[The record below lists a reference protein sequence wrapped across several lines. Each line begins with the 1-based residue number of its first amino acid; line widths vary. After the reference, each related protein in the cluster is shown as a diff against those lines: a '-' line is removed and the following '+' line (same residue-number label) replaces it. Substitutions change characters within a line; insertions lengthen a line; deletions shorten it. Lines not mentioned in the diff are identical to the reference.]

1 MGLFDLFKNKSNS
14 NEPTFDKFEPFQS
27 LQKQDFAFRPT
38 RYETWKGG
46 KMVDSGK
53 VNTVINAKVISVDG
67 DEKMEVTFNDT
78 KLNTELANKNVY
90 DEFVTA
96 TDRLQLI
103 TIPNETNSEN
113 MGIQMFRMTIG
124 ATRHRKNF
132 NSNEPYCCNLF
143 LQSGKIA
150 KVTFSYSS
158 PEKLIEFYSERN
170 EEDDETFDVEDLE
183 FVFHSSDHLR
193 YENGRHVSGP
203 HGGAPRA
210 VKVEP
215 NISGNEGYTVTMF
228 NTDGGQAVVQMA
240 PKQMKLVK
248 ADSKK
253 IELKGY
259 GYDQMGSSFA
269 DYGLTIFHNDGKI
282 EKCVLHMYDRGVDI
296 EYLKLE
302 EQTNKKNNTTETDSI
317 EEINSFLNRFKTL
330 PITVKTQLA
339 QQTDQLNNLGVD
351 CYENDDIENAI
362 DYYNR
367 ALEIY
372 PINDDALKNL
382 IVCYREIGDFKKM
395 QLAQTKLDYLKKIG
409 L

>member
-1 MGLFDLFKNKSNS
+1 MGLFDFLKNKSNS

-46 KMVDSGK
+46 KMIDSGK
-53 VNTVINAKVISVDG
+53 TRSVINAKVVSIDG
-67 DEKMEVTFNDT
+67 DEKMEVSFNDT
-78 KLNTELANKNVY
+78 KLNNELANINIY
-90 DEFVTA
+90 DEFITA

-113 MGIQMFRMTIG
+113 MGIQMFKMTIG

-143 LQSGKIA
+143 MQNGRIA

-158 PEKLIEFYSERN
+158 PEKLIEFYSEQQD
-170 EEDDETFDVEDLE
+170 EDDETMDLESLE

-193 YENGRHVSGP
+193 YENGKHVSGP

-210 VKVEP
+210 IKVEP
-215 NISGNEGYTVTMF
+215 NINGNEGYTVTMF
-228 NTDGGQAVVQMA
+228 NTEGGQAVVQMA
-240 PKQMKLVK
+240 PKQMKITKV
-248 ADSKK
+248 DNEK

-259 GYDQMGSSFA
+259 GYDQMGGSFA
-269 DYGLTIFHNDGKI
+269 DYGLTVFHDDGNI
-282 EKCVLHMYDRGVDI
+282 EKCVLHMYDRRVDI

-302 EQTNKKNNTTETDSI
+302 KQQEKKSTTSESDSI
-317 EEINSFLNRFKTL
+317 AEINSFLSRFRTL
-330 PITVKTQLA
+330 QMSVKTQLA

-362 DYYNR
+362 KYYNK

-382 IVCYREIGDFKKM
+382 IVCYREIGDYKRM
-395 QLAQTKLDYLKKIG
+395 QLAQTKLDYLRKIG